1 MSFVHFI
8 RILLRN
14 IKWLL
19 VIPFIIAFSI
29 FYFTRYE
36 KKIYSSESVIYT
48 GIASGYNLSGYSKSD
63 YFATSNAFDNL
74 LSIINSRDT
83 KEQVA
88 VELLSN
94 HLFLKK
100 LDLSILSWGAN
111 DALSKIIPDSVREKL
126 VKPTLDETIHTVNN
140 FMQANDTNLI
150 YKLINS
156 GRNPFYSVEA
166 LQEIKAIR
174 ISSSDL
180 IKISYETN
188 DAAICKHTLELLI
201 ATFIKKQKLL
211 RVTQTDSVVAY
222 FEKGTLS
229 AFKKLDSIEQVFLDF
244 NRQNDIINFNEQTK
258 AITEEKQN
266 INTLDHTLQ
275 MNQLASGSAL
285 NKVNDNI
292 KGRIY
297 QTIYGSEIMAEREK
311 LSDVYNKIAV
321 VEVIGQNNISDG
333 QKKYV
338 DSLRSVS
345 VAIEKNLKT
354 SIDKLYIQ
362 SNTPNGIPT
371 KSVLD
376 EWLKT
381 TLAFEESKARLSAM
395 GKRKKD
401 FNEEFKKLAPIGA
414 ILKKIERKITVAEQE
429 YLEMLHGLNQARLT
443 QQNNELTSKLTILD
457 PPYLPL
463 KPNPSKRLLQIV
475 LGFFAGF
482 ILVLAIILADTL
494 INQTL
499 QEPIRARKLIGLP
512 IACIYPLTNSSPEFL
527 ARANRRL
534 LQQVLL
540 QVNDKEKPSVIGIIS
555 IQRGEGKSTIANI
568 WKQELTH
575 FGFPVKI
582 TAWQK
587 DYRYNEQEGVV
598 LLELPALED
607 MVLTNNMLP
616 EAIPVF
622 LVCRAN
628 RIWNKMDRDLLA
640 IFRKSVSITPLVIL
654 NGVETDFAEE
664 YIGEAPKKR
673 TSIRALIKRLLKFE
687 FGSRKIIR

>member
-292 KGRIY
+292 KGRVY